1 MLWKRIAE
9 ILMDESD
16 SILYVAGME
25 NYELQ
30 YMNAQA
36 KKVLG
41 MSLDDQSY
49 IGQKCYK
56 LLQGM
61 DSPCE
66 FCKNC
71 YLNRHSFFSW
81 DHFNLKLQTHFWVR
95 DKIITID
102 DVDYH
107 FEVAAPANDKVQKQL
122 EIERELEKER
132 TLIKCVRSLES
143 SLKTKAAVDSL
154 LEIVT
159 EYFNGDRAYL
169 FEIDYEKQVTNN
181 TYEWAAEG
189 ISKEIDI
196 LQDIPI
202 YVIDSWIHTF
212 KERGSFY
219 ISDLDENVDR
229 ESEAYSI
236 LEAQGIRSLI
246 AVPLLKDELIVGFFG
261 VDNPRKN
268 YQDFSLLASI
278 TYFIQNALD
287 KRRNKELLEKL
298 SYEDGLTGLYN
309 RNKFNHVRIELKE
322 KVPGSLAVIYMDLN
336 GLKYINDTYGHEQG
350 DILIQ
355 TAARNI
361 KQVFGNETYRIGGDE
376 FVAFLM
382 DITEQELHKYFA
394 QLQEC
399 MERDKVRVSMGYCF
413 RNTEVNVEEQTAIA
427 DRAMYAEKERYHKA
441 REMKEKK

>member
-9 ILMDESD
+9 TLMDESD

-41 MSLDDQSY
+41 LPLDDQNY
-49 IGQKCYK
+49 IGRKCYE

-61 DSPCE
+61 DKPCE

-71 YLNRHSFFSW
+71 YLNRHSFYNW
-81 DHFNLKLQTHFWVR
+81 DHFNTKLQTHFWVR

-102 DVDYH
+102 DVNYH
-107 FEVAAPANDKVQKQL
+107 FEIAIPANDKVQKQF
-122 EIERELEKER
+122 EVERELEKER
-132 TLIKCVRSLES
+132 TLIQCVRSLES
-143 SLKTKAAVDSL
+143 SLETKEAVDSL

-169 FEIDYEKQVTNN
+169 FEIDYEKGVTNN

-196 LQDIPI
+196 LQDVPLS
-202 YVIDSWIHTF
+202 VIDGWIHTF

-229 ESEAYSI
+229 ESQTYSI
-236 LEAQGIRSLI
+236 LDAQGIRSLI
-246 AVPLLKDELIVGFFG
+246 AVPLLKNELIVGFFG

-278 TYFIQNALD
+278 TYFIQNELD
-287 KRRNKELLEKL
+287 KRKNKELLEKL

-309 RNKFNHVRIELKE
+309 RNKFNHVLIELKE
-322 KVPGSLAVIYMDLN
+322 NVPDSLAVVYMDLN
-336 GLKYINDTYGHEQG
+336 GLKLVNDTYGHEQG

-361 KQVFGNETYRIGGDE
+361 KVVFGKETYRIGGDE
-376 FVAFLM
+376 FVAFLKG
-382 DITEQELHKYFA
+382 ITEKELQKELTLLREY
-394 QLQEC
+394 
-399 MERDKVRVSMGYCF
+399 MERDNVRVSMGYSF
-413 RNTEVNVEEQTAIA
+413 RDREVDVELQTAIA
-427 DRAMYAEKERYHKA
+427 DKAMYAEKEKLRKGN
-441 REMKEKK
+441 RTN

>member
-9 ILMDESD
+9 ALMDESD
-16 SILYVAGME
+16 SIMYVAGMD

-30 YMNAQA
+30 YINAQA

-41 MSLDDQSY
+41 LPLDEQNY
-49 IGQKCYK
+49 IGRKCYE

-61 DSPCE
+61 DAPCE
-66 FCKNC
+66 FCKNSC
-71 YLNRHSFFSW
+71 LNRHSFYNW
-81 DHFNLKLQTHFWVR
+81 DHFNPKLHTHFWVR

-107 FEVAAPANDKVQKQL
+107 FEIAVPANDKVQKQL

-143 SLKTKAAVDSL
+143 SLKTKEAVDSL

-189 ISKEIDI
+189 ISKEIHI
-196 LQDIPI
+196 LQDIPLC
-202 YVIDSWIHTF
+202 VIDSWMHTF

-229 ESEAYSI
+229 VSDAYSI

-246 AVPLLKDELIVGFFG
+246 AVPLVRNELIVGFFG

-287 KRRNKELLEKL
+287 KRKNKELLEML

-309 RNKFNHVRIELKE
+309 RNKFNHVLIEMTE
-322 KVPGSLAVIYMDLN
+322 NAPDSLAVVYLDLN
-336 GLKYINDTYGHEQG
+336 GLKVVNDTYGHEQG

-361 KQVFGNETYRIGGDE
+361 QHIFGRETYRIGGDE
-376 FVAFLM
+376 FVAFLT
-382 DITEQELHKYFA
+382 DITEDELQVMIKLMNEA
-394 QLQEC
+394 
-399 MERDKVRVSMGYCF
+399 MERDKVNISIGYCF
-413 RNTEVNVEEQTAIA
+413 RDAEVNVEEQTTIA
-427 DRAMYAEKERYHKA
+427 DKAMYAEKERYRKA
-441 REMKEKK
+441 RISD